1 MFMSSFKD
9 TLLNSAKDLGFD
21 SGLIQIVDIG
31 VDLAPFL
38 GNLNQNRKINRA
50 ERRIREHAEQ
60 FSRIGQLFSSN
71 ILAANFI
78 QENIGPIVLSDLIE
92 EHEDAKINYILNGF
106 ENVFIEENTN
116 EGIIINYFDTLR
128 SLRYD
133 DIKRLYFYSA
143 ITDEL
148 KEGVIRST
156 QEETFFQQIY
166 TKLERLYLIKSAST
180 WEVLEEGAAVLGD
193 DQRKTELTPY
203 GLDFI
208 RFISKEF
215 NLTRYQQKIAK
226 YKTQNDKKLSQS
238 ITASFG

>member
-1 MFMSSFKD
+1 MFMSSLKD
-9 TLLNSAKDLGFD
+9 TLLKSAKDLGFD
-21 SGLIQIVDIG
+21 SGLIQIVDIAL
-31 VDLAPFL
+31 DLAPFL
-38 GNLNQNRKINRA
+38 GNLNQSRKINRA
-50 ERRIREHAEQ
+50 ERRIRENAEQ
-60 FSRIGQLFSSN
+60 LSLIGQLFSSN
-71 ILAANFI
+71 ILSANFI
-78 QENIGPIVLSDLIE
+78 QENVGPIVLSDLIE

-106 ENVFIEENTN
+106 ENVFIEGNTN

-143 ITDEL
+143 ITEEL
-148 KEGVIRST
+148 KMGVIRST
-156 QEETFFQQIY
+156 QEESFFQQIY

-203 GLDFI
+203 GLDFV

-226 YKTQNDKKLSQS
+226 YKTQNDNKLSES